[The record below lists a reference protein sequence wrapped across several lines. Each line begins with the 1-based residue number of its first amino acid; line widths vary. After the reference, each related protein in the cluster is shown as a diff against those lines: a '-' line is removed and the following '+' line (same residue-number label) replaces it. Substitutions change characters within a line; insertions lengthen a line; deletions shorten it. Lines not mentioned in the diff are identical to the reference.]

1 MFKEYDIIVVG
12 AGHAGS
18 EAAAAAANLGSSVL
32 LITMNMQTIAQMS
45 CNPAMGGIA
54 KGQIV
59 REIDALGGYSGIIT
73 DKTMIQF
80 RMLNK
85 SKGPA
90 MWSPRA
96 QSDRTLFTIE
106 WRKMLE
112 QIPNL
117 DFWQDTVVGV
127 LTDGNRI
134 TGVKTVMGQQ
144 INAKAVIFTN
154 GTFLNGII
162 HIGTKSYGGG
172 RMGERASKN
181 LTEELNSIG
190 FESKRMKTG
199 TPVRVDGRTI
209 NFSKLIE
216 QPGDEIPGKFS
227 FTDTPILNRQ
237 RSCYLAYTSTVV
249 HDILKTGF
257 VDSPMF
263 TGTIEGT
270 GPRYCPS
277 IEDKIERFSDKTSHQ
292 LFIEPEGW
300 DTIEYYVNGF
310 SSSLAD
316 HVQLKALRKIPG
328 FEEAKIFRPG
338 YAIEYDY
345 FPPEQLKNTL
355 ETRLIENL
363 YFAGQIN
370 GTTGYE
376 EAAAQGLIAGI
387 NAHQKINGLTDFILK
402 RSDAYIG
409 VLIDDLITKGVDEPY
424 RMFTSRAEYRILLRQ
439 SSADLRLTPKGYEIG
454 LADKKRM
461 KRVEQKAEIIS
472 GLVKFF
478 KKESISPDEINSLME
493 EKNTSRLSQK
503 IKIETVLSR
512 PQIQLNDLIANV
524 DRIAD
529 FVNSFD
535 KSIIAECI
543 EESEILV
550 KYGRYIE
557 KEIDMASR
565 LNKLEDLKLDPDI
578 DYFKIVALSY
588 EAREKLTK
596 IKPATLGQALR
607 ISGVSPADASV
618 LVVYMGR

>member
-1 MFKEYDIIVVG
+1 
-12 AGHAGS
+12 
-18 EAAAAAANLGSSVL
+18 
-32 LITMNMQTIAQMS
+32 
-45 CNPAMGGIA
+45 
-54 KGQIV
+54 
-59 REIDALGGYSGIIT
+59 
-73 DKTMIQF
+73 
-80 RMLNK
+80 
-85 SKGPA
+85 
-90 MWSPRA
+90 
-96 QSDRTLFTIE
+96 
-106 WRKMLE
+106 
-112 QIPNL
+112 
-117 DFWQDTVVGV
+117 
-127 LTDGNRI
+127 
-134 TGVKTVMGQQ
+134 
-144 INAKAVIFTN
+144 
-154 GTFLNGII
+154 
-162 HIGTKSYGGG
+162 
-172 RMGERASKN
+172 
-181 LTEELNSIG
+181 
-190 FESKRMKTG
+190 
-199 TPVRVDGRTI
+199 
-209 NFSKLIE
+209 
-216 QPGDEIPGKFS
+216 
-227 FTDTPILNRQ
+227 
-237 RSCYLAYTSTVV
+237 
-249 HDILKTGF
+249 
-257 VDSPMF
+257 
-263 TGTIEGT
+263 
-270 GPRYCPS
+270 
-277 IEDKIERFSDKTSHQ
+277 
-292 LFIEPEGW
+292 
-300 DTIEYYVNGF
+300 
-310 SSSLAD
+310 
-316 HVQLKALRKIPG
+316 VQLKALRKIPG

-565 LNKLEDLKLDPDI
+565 LNKLEDLKLDPGI